1 MTGDV
6 GEETMARRAGV
17 PTPSKFVRCGKDAL
31 PQVVERMT
39 ASSSLAGSGIA
50 ARTGS
55 LSTML

>member
-1 MTGDV
+1 
-6 GEETMARRAGV
+6 MARRAGV